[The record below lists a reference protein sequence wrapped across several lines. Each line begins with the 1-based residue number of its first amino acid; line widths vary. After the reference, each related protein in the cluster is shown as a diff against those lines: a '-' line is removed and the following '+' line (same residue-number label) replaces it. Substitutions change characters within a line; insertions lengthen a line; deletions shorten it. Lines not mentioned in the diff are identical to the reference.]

1 MARIEYR
8 RAILA
13 AQAVRVLCELIAAGA
28 ANGTAVIHRSGP
40 GIAEEAGEAGRK
52 TLVQFN
58 SQTVVVSGTRAH
70 ETPKPVRTDHLSV
83 GLQAIPTR
91 GAKLFLSVLINRSP
105 IRPSRVTWTLGLV
118 KRKL

>member
-70 ETPKPVRTDHLSV
+70 EILNP
-83 GLQAIPTR
+83 A
-91 GAKLFLSVLINRSP
+91 
-105 IRPSRVTWTLGLV
+105 
-118 KRKL
+118 RKLRIRCAAGSSGRSRNRPVSVHQILQLAALHAVVTDFER